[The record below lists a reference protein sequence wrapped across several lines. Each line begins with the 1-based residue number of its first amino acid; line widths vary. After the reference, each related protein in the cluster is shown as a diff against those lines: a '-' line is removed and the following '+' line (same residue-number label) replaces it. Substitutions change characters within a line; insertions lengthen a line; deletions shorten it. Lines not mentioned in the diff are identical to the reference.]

1 MPFQIIRD
9 DIAKVRADVIVNSAN
24 PKPVCGGGA
33 ERAIFEAAGYDD
45 MLAARQKIG
54 AISPGEAAVTRAFKL
69 HARYVIHTVGPV
81 WQGGDHREIETLA
94 SCYRKCLLLAQQLK
108 VKSIA
113 FPMIS
118 TGVYGFPKDKALE
131 TALDVIRWFL
141 EIEDMEI
148 TLVVFDMT
156 SYDVSSIFPKEMP
169 QFIDDAYVEAS
180 HAKER
185 REYFGNRPRP
195 RPRQSWDDDMF
206 VGAPLPA
213 MMPKESAE
221 ASGYAAP
228 SHKVPNN
235 YVAASK
241 PAAPFISNEETFQER
256 LLHLIDK
263 RGMTDVEIYK
273 KANLDRKLFSKI
285 RCNRDYM
292 PKKKTALALAA
303 ALELDRA
310 ETVDL
315 LSRAG
320 LALSPSSRADQIF
333 TYCIENRIYDI
344 FKINALLF
352 EYDEPLLGY

>member
-9 DIAKVRADVIVNSAN
+9 DIAKVRAQVIVNSAN
-24 PKPVCGGGA
+24 PDPICGGGA

-54 AISPGEAAVTRAFKL
+54 AIKPGEAAVTPAYNL
-69 HARYVIHTVGPV
+69 HARYVIHTVGPI
-81 WQGGDHREIETLA
+81 WQGGDHGEIETLA

-108 VKSIA
+108 VGSIA

-141 EIEDMEI
+141 EIQDMEI

-156 SYDVSSIFPKEMP
+156 SFDLSSIFPADLP
-169 QFIDDAYVEAS
+169 QFVDDAYVEAA

-185 REYFGNRPRP
+185 RDYFGNRPRP
-195 RPRQSWDDDMF
+195 RPRPRWDDDMY
-206 VGAPLPA
+206 VGGPPPGAAL
-213 MMPKESAE
+213 SH
-221 ASGYAAP
+221 AAP
-228 SHKVPNN
+228 ASARKEN
-235 YVAASK
+235 AAA
-241 PAAPFISNEETFQER
+241 PFIAAPFISNEETFQER
-256 LLHLIDK
+256 LLHLIDD

-292 PKKKTALALAA
+292 PKKKTALALSA
-303 ALELDRA
+303 ALELNRA

-344 FKINALLF
+344 IKINALLF